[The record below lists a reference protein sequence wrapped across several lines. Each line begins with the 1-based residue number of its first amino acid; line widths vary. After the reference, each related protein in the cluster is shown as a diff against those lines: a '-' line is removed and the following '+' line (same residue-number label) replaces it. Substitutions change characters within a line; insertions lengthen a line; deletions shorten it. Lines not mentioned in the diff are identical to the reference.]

1 MMELLKTLAFRARSK
16 VVWVA
21 FIGLVVLVF
30 NAYNL
35 WRFIG
40 INAEQFR
47 EITDAIATLLIA
59 LGVMNNPT
67 DRENF

>member
-16 VVWVA
+16 VVWVSA
-21 FIGLVVLVF
+21 VGLIVIVF

-35 WRFIG
+35 WGLLG
-40 INAEQFR
+40 INADQFR
-47 EITDAIATLLIA
+47 EITDAISVLLIA